1 MMPEGPRNETRKCL
15 VRIAWGG
22 KAFLKVGG
30 GGGKQNLK
38 VKIREENLVLQPFLA
53 FPYKS
58 NKPNVVDSFNLKSAD
73 REGGKHTKS

>member
-1 MMPEGPRNETRKCL
+1 MEGGQSIFEARDR
-15 VRIAWGG
+15 
-22 KAFLKVGG
+22 
-30 GGGKQNLK
+30 GGKQNLK
-38 VKIREENLVLQPFLA
+38 VKIREENLVLRPFLA

>member
-1 MMPEGPRNETRKCL
+1 M

-30 GGGKQNLK
+30 GGGRAFLKLEIGGGKQNLK
-38 VKIREENLVLQPFLA
+38 VKIREENLVLRPFLT

-58 NKPNVVDSFNLKSAD
+58 NKPNVVDSFNLKSAN